1 MSAPVRILGIDPG
14 LRNTGWG
21 LISCEGSRLSFIAC
35 GTLKPDDKLELAARL
50 ALLHAGL
57 TGILTEWQPDE
68 VAVEETFVNADAR
81 SALKLGQARG
91 ALMAAAASGGLSVA
105 EYAPN
110 QIKKAVVGAGHAE
123 KEQIRHMLKVLLPK
137 AQPKTADAADAL
149 AVAICH
155 AQHRG
160 MRNLAAELA
169 RS

>member
-1 MSAPVRILGIDPG
+1 MSAIRIFGIDPG

-21 LISCEGSRLSFIAC
+21 LVISEGSRLSHVAC
-35 GTLKPDDKLELAARL
+35 GSLHSDDKLDLAARL
-50 ALLHAGL
+50 HQLHSGMVALLA
-57 TGILTEWQPDE
+57 EWQPDE
-68 VAVEETFVNADAR
+68 IAIEETFVNKDAR

-91 ALMAAAASGGLSVA
+91 ALMAAAASTGLAVA

-137 AQPKTADAADAL
+137 AEPKSADAADAL

-155 AQHRG
+155 AHSRG
-160 MRNLAAELA
+160 VFGR
-169 RS
+169 